1 MFVAMTSRDR
11 VLAALEHQAPD
22 HTPRDFWA
30 EEPAWNRLLTH
41 AGHGDRER
49 LLRELRIDLRHL
61 DAVSAPE
68 RGLGDG
74 VWQNCWGERYIYQRT
89 PWGPMRED
97 VPGAL
102 AGAKSLHELE
112 AFNWPS
118 LDMRDYSKLSHQ
130 IREHNEFALVYGFAD
145 VWQRPALV
153 RGWEG
158 MFSDM
163 IEHPDWVHF
172 LARKFTDF
180 YLADY
185 LRAAEVTSGRID
197 LFLLISDLGSQH
209 GPLISLPM
217 FRQFVAP
224 YLKEMIDLI
233 HRLGAK
239 VLYHSCGAIR
249 PFIPDL
255 ITLGVDVLDPI
266 QPTGPDMSPAR
277 LKADFGDR
285 LCFHGGIDMQKLL
298 PFATPE
304 QVAAN
309 ARLYC
314 ETLGQGGGYIL
325 SPAHLFQPDVPPENV
340 LAVYRDWA

>member
-1 MFVAMTSRDR
+1 MTSREC
-11 VLAALEHQAPD
+11 VLTALEHRQPD
-22 HTPRDFWA
+22 RTPRDFWA
-30 EEPAWNRLLTH
+30 EEPSWNRLLAH
-41 AGHGDRER
+41 AGHADRER
-49 LLRELRIDLRHL
+49 LLRELGIDLRHL

-68 RGLGDG
+68 RAVGGG
-74 VWQNCWGERYIYQRT
+74 VFQNFWGERYLYQQT

-102 AGAKSLHELE
+102 AGAKTLADLE
-112 AFNWPS
+112 AFDWPS
-118 LDMRDYSKLSHQ
+118 PDARDYSTLAQ
-130 IREHNEFALVYGFAD
+130 QVREHDEFALVYGFAD
-145 VWQRPALV
+145 IWQRPALV

-158 MFSDM
+158 MFLDM
-163 IEHPDWVHF
+163 MEHPDWVHF
-172 LARKFTDF
+172 LARRFTDY

-185 LRAAEVTSGRID
+185 TRAAEVSGGRID

-224 YLKEMIDLI
+224 YLKEMIELI
-233 HRLGAK
+233 HRLGAR

-249 PFIPDL
+249 PFIPEL
-255 ITLGVDVLDPI
+255 IALGVDVLDPI
-266 QPTGPDMSPAR
+266 QPTGPDMSPAL

-285 LCFHGGIDMQKLL
+285 LSFHGGIDMQKLL

-304 QVAAN
+304 QVRAE
-309 ARLYC
+309 ARRYC
-314 ETLGQGGGYIL
+314 ETLGRNGGYIL

-340 LAVYRDWA
+340 LAVYDTAGR